1 MSFSMRLRT
10 MFGCFQRP
18 LIMRSKYSS
27 ASRPTVVTLCAVSM
41 RASAVDLRSCLS
53 PATSWPSAILA
64 RRSVADRRAVASG
77 RWVSLPRF
85 ITRDLPAKR

>member
-27 ASRPTVVTLCAVSM
+27 ASWPTVVKRLAASM
-41 RASAVDLRSCLS
+41 RAGAVDLRSCFS
-53 PATSWPSAILA
+53 PATSWPRAILA
-64 RRSVADRRAVASG
+64 RSSSADWRAAARGRSV
-77 RWVSLPRF
+77 
-85 ITRDLPAKR
+85 